1 MRYSREDSR
10 WPYTYAYDWMRM
22 AGMFEARA
30 DGPEWFRDK
39 AKALSIDVRK
49 LQEKAADEYIAY
61 YNAIEQVEDDRNDK
75 VAWWSGLE
83 SYAKE

>member
-22 AGMFEARA
+22 AGMFEDRA
-30 DGPEWFRDK
+30 DGPEWFRQR
-39 AKALSIDVRK
+39 AEVLGIDVRS

-61 YNAIEQVEDDRNDK
+61 HNAVEQLEASRGDIVS
-75 VAWWSGLE
+75 WW
-83 SYAKE
+83 AQIK